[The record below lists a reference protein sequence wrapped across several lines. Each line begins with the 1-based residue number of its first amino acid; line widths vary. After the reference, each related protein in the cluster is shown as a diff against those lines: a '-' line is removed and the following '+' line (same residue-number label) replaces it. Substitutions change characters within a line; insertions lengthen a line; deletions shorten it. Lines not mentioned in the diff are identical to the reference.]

1 MVLTINKWG
10 NSQGIRFPKDLLE
23 KLHAKVGSTLNVE
36 SHDGKVIIE
45 PIELPVK
52 YDIHELVQNITPLD
66 KPEEV
71 NWGKSEGKEEW

>member
-1 MVLTINKWG
+1 MVLTISKWG

-36 SHDGKVIIE
+36 YQDGKVIIE
-45 PIELPVK
+45 PIEVHKK
-52 YDIHELVQNITPLD
+52 YDIHELCKNITPED

-71 NWGKSEGKEEW
+71 NWGKAEGNEIW